1 MTDRPA
7 IACPADPARL
17 RDEIHALR
25 RDNRWDA
32 IAAFVERVPAEFNR
46 DWIDVADEVAFALGQ
61 RGRFADARSLLVR
74 AFTLDP
80 RHRFA
85 TALAYVHYAALLCH
99 KIRRPRLDEPEPW
112 RQGFSRWIAEA
123 LRLRPDSVVDRY
135 RLGVF
140 HASLQSA
147 RDVPA
152 LSRFREAI
160 ALFEAR
166 PADRRTPQDRD
177 FKPYV
182 KSLYGAARSAFRLG
196 RLVEARTWA
205 FRCIRADGERH
216 HIEPTFKLFLAARI
230 LFAEGRRADAERG
243 LRLALATRH
252 PGPRDFVFGLLAEIA
267 LADGR
272 PGDAAQWIELHVLP
286 HHRKPY
292 LWRLLGDCAAAAG
305 DPRRALKL
313 YKSALL
319 KDHGGR
325 HKTLLRIGR
334 LHADAGRHAEA
345 RRAWE
350 QANEF
355 RRRRFLGD
363 DPEAVAAL
371 ASLASA
377 ESASASAAVADSAA
391 LTEAV

>member
-1 MTDRPA
+1 MTAFDPHAR
-7 IACPADPARL
+7 PADPARL
-17 RDEIHALR
+17 LDEIHALR
-25 RDNRWDA
+25 RDNRWDD
-32 IAAFVERVPAEFNR
+32 IAAFATLVPADFGR
-46 DWIDVADEVAFALGQ
+46 DWIDAADEIAFALGQ
-61 RGRFADARSLLVR
+61 RSRYADARTLLVR

-85 TALAYVHYAALLCH
+85 TALAYLHYAALLAH
-99 KIRRPRLDEPEPW
+99 KIRKPRLDEPEPW
-112 RQGFSRWIAEA
+112 RQEFLRWIAEA
-123 LRLRPDSVVDRY
+123 IRLRPDSVVDRY

-147 RDVPA
+147 KDVPA
-152 LSRFREAI
+152 LARFREAI

-166 PADRRTPQDRD
+166 PAEHRGEQDRD
-177 FKPYV
+177 FRNYV

-196 RLVEARTWA
+196 RLDEAQTCI
-205 FRCIRADGERH
+205 FRCIRADRERNH
-216 HIEPTFKLFLAARI
+216 VEPTFKLFLAARI
-230 LFAEGRRADAERG
+230 LFAGGRLADAERG
-243 LRLALATRH
+243 LRLALETRH
-252 PGPRDFVFGLLAEIA
+252 TGPRDFVFGLLAEIA

-272 PGDAAQWIELHVLP
+272 PDDAAQWIELNVLP

-292 LWRLLGDCAAAAG
+292 LWRLLGDCAAARG
-305 DPRRALKL
+305 DASRALKL

-334 LHADAGRHAEA
+334 LHQAAGRTAEA
-345 RRAWE
+345 RRAFE

-371 ASLASA
+371 AALAA
-377 ESASASAAVADSAA
+377 KETPAAAPGIR
-391 LTEAV
+391 EAV